1 MLKICGAN
9 ECSQLIEKPN
19 NLSTA
24 GLQCICP
31 LITTD
36 INVNKI
42 SSISVYCRHLVIITT
57 DNKLLGIGDNTDGR
71 ISGSL
76 PKKII
81 TKLTAFCL
89 KNSKGQSLIPI
100 SVICGFLYT
109 LYLVFNIENKRIE
122 LVISSKRI
130 TSSFPVTLN
139 IGNLIPVALY
149 GNTEKAAAIDS
160 KGLIIYISK
169 PDDSSPNDFIE
180 ILKLPNNEK
189 AVNVVCG
196 KDFIVALSMSNR
208 IYISKDIKSKRF
220 TPVEE
225 LKDIKICQI
234 SGSIHHCFALS
245 QDGRVFVFNIVHS

>member
-24 GLQCICP
+24 RLQCICP

-225 LKDIKICQI
+225 LKDIKIC
-234 SGSIHHCFALS
+234 
-245 QDGRVFVFNIVHS
+245 